1 MVRSLRARLLV
12 GVILTTVTGIAVAG
26 VSISAL
32 FRAHV
37 TELVN
42 AELIGHLDELEGLM
56 ARTADGH
63 VALAQRLSDPRF
75 AQPGTGYYWQVS
87 DRNGIVLQSASLEP
101 QRRFPPPARGAD
113 RQLTRSVE
121 AGPAGEPMIA
131 YERPWQTAENGYVLQ
146 IGADQRIVDDVLRHF
161 NQALALS
168 LGTLAIALIGAG
180 TLQAWFG
187 LRPMRR
193 LRDALGDIRAGK
205 AETLPGDFPSEVRPL
220 VDDLNALIDANTQ
233 MVRRAR
239 TQAGNLAHG
248 LKTPLAVLTDEARR
262 LLARGDTEGAA
273 VLTQQTGRM
282 QRQIDFQLAR
292 ARAAANAGLPGV
304 ITQVEPAFASIAAAM
319 RRLYAHRELTIVHT
333 AETELLAAVDPNDLD
348 EMVANLVDNAC
359 KWARGVVSIKATR
372 DTPTGQL
379 LITIVD
385 DGPGIPADALNRA
398 FAPGERLDEA
408 KPGSGLGLA
417 IVRDLATLHGGSVE
431 LSNGRNGGLHA
442 ELRFPSA

>member
-42 AELIGHLDELEGLM
+42 AELIGHLDELEGLL

-63 VALAQRLSDPRF
+63 FALAQRLSDPRF

-442 ELRFPSA
+442 ELRLPSA

>member
-42 AELIGHLDELEGLM
+42 AELIGHLDELEGLL

-187 LRPMRR
+187 L
-193 LRDALGDIRAGK
+193 
-205 AETLPGDFPSEVRPL
+205 
-220 VDDLNALIDANTQ
+220 
-233 MVRRAR
+233 
-239 TQAGNLAHG
+239 
-248 LKTPLAVLTDEARR
+248 
-262 LLARGDTEGAA
+262 
-273 VLTQQTGRM
+273 
-282 QRQIDFQLAR
+282 
-292 ARAAANAGLPGV
+292 
-304 ITQVEPAFASIAAAM
+304 
-319 RRLYAHRELTIVHT
+319 
-333 AETELLAAVDPNDLD
+333 TELMLFCV
-348 EMVANLVDNAC
+348 
-359 KWARGVVSIKATR
+359 G
-372 DTPTGQL
+372 
-379 LITIVD
+379 
-385 DGPGIPADALNRA
+385 
-398 FAPGERLDEA
+398 
-408 KPGSGLGLA
+408 
-417 IVRDLATLHGGSVE
+417 
-431 LSNGRNGGLHA
+431 
-442 ELRFPSA
+442 

>member
-12 GVILTTVTGIAVAG
+12 GVILTTVTGVAVAG
-26 VSISAL
+26 FSISAL

-42 AELIGHLDELEGLM
+42 AELIGHLDELEGLLT
-56 ARTADGH
+56 RTTDGH
-63 VALAQRLSDPRF
+63 VVLTQRLSDPRF
-75 AQPGTGYYWQVS
+75 AQPGAGYYWQVNG
-87 DRNGIVLQSASLEP
+87 RNGAVLRSASLELQQHLP
-101 QRRFPPPARGAD
+101 LPAPGAD
-113 RQLTRSVE
+113 RELVRLTE
-121 AGPAGEPMIA
+121 TGPAGEPMIA
-131 YERPWQTAENGYVLQ
+131 YERPWQIAGNGYVLQ
-146 IGADQRIVDDVLRHF
+146 IGADQRIVDDVLTHF
-161 NQALALS
+161 NRALILS

-180 TLQAWFG
+180 VLQAWFG

-193 LRDALGDIRAGK
+193 LRDALGDIRTGNS
-205 AETLPGDFPSEVRPL
+205 ETLPSDFPSEVRPL

-248 LKTPLAVLTDEARR
+248 LKTPLAILTDEARR
-262 LLARGDTEGAA
+262 LLLRGDTEGAA

-304 ITQVEPAFASIAAAM
+304 ITPVEPALASIATAM
-319 RRLYAHRELTIVHT
+319 RRLYADRALTITHA
-333 AETELLAAVDPNDLD
+333 AETGLVAAVDPNDLD

-359 KWARGVVSIKATR
+359 KWARGAVAIKAVR
-372 DTPTGQL
+372 DTSTEQL
-379 LITIVD
+379 LITITD
-385 DGPGIPADALNRA
+385 DGPGIPSDALSRA

-431 LSNGRNGGLHA
+431 LSNDSVGGLRA
-442 ELRFPSA
+442 DLRLPAA

>member
-1 MVRSLRARLLV
+1 MIRSLRARLLV
-12 GVILTTVTGIAVAG
+12 GVILTTVTGIAIAG
-26 VSISAL
+26 LSISAL

-42 AELIGHLDELEGLM
+42 AELIGHLDELERLLT
-56 ARTADGH
+56 RTADGH

-75 AQPGTGYYWQVS
+75 AQPRAGYYWQVS
-87 DRNGIVLQSASLEP
+87 GHDGVVLHSDSLGS
-101 QRRFPPPARGAD
+101 QQHLPPPARGAD
-113 RQLTRSVE
+113 QQLIRSI
-121 AGPAGEPMIA
+121 APGPTGEPMIA
-131 YERPWQTAENGYVLQ
+131 YGRPWETSASGYVLQ
-146 IGADQRIVDDVLRHF
+146 IGADQRIVDDVLTHF
-161 NQALALS
+161 NRALILS
-168 LGTLAIALIGAG
+168 LGTLAMALIGAG
-180 TLQAWFG
+180 ALQAWFG

-193 LRDALGDIRAGK
+193 LRDALGDVRAGK

-304 ITQVEPAFASIAAAM
+304 VTPVEPAFASIAAAM
-319 RRLYAHRELTIVHT
+319 RRLYADRALMITHS
-333 AETELLAAVDPNDLD
+333 AETGLVAAVDPNDLD

-359 KWARGVVSIKATR
+359 KWARGAVSIKAAR
-372 DTPTGQL
+372 QASTGQL
-379 LITIVD
+379 LVTIVD
-385 DGPGIPADALNRA
+385 DGPGIPPDALSRA

-431 LSNGRNGGLHA
+431 LSNGGNGGLHA
-442 ELRFPSA
+442 DLRLPAA

>member
-42 AELIGHLDELEGLM
+42 AELIGHLDELEGLL

-193 LRDALGDIRAGK
+193 LRDALDDIRAGK

-442 ELRFPSA
+442 ELRLPSA

>member
-1 MVRSLRARLLV
+1 MIRSLRARLLV
-12 GVILTTVTGIAVAG
+12 GVVLSTVTGIAVAG
-26 VSISAL
+26 ISISAL
-32 FRAHV
+32 FRTHV

-42 AELIGHLDELEGLM
+42 AELIGHLDELEGLLI
-56 ARTADGH
+56 RPADGH
-63 VALAQRLSDPRF
+63 AVIANRLSDPRF
-75 AQPGTGYYWQVS
+75 AQPGAGYYWQVS
-87 DRNGIVLQSASLEP
+87 SRDNVILRSDSLEP
-101 QRRFPPPARGAD
+101 QRQLPSPAPGAD
-113 RQLTRSVE
+113 RQLIRSVKV
-121 AGPAGEPMIA
+121 GPVGEPMIA
-131 YERPWQTAENGYVLQ
+131 YERPWQTAGSGYVLQ
-146 IGADQRIVDDVLRHF
+146 IGADQRIVDDVLKHF
-161 NQALALS
+161 NQALMLS
-168 LGTLAIALIGAG
+168 LGALAIALVGAG
-180 TLQAWFG
+180 ALQSWFG

-205 AETLPGDFPSEVRPL
+205 VETLPRDFPSEVRPL

-262 LLARGDTEGAA
+262 LIARGDIEGAA

-304 ITQVEPAFASIAAAM
+304 ITPVEPAFASIAAAM
-319 RRLYAHRELTIVHT
+319 RRLYAHRALTITHT
-333 AETELLAAVDPNDLD
+333 TETGLVAAVDPNDLD

-359 KWARGVVSIKATR
+359 KWARGVVLITAIR
-372 DTPTGQL
+372 CAPTGQL
-379 LITIVD
+379 LIAIVD
-385 DGPGIPADALNRA
+385 DGPGIPLDALSRA

-431 LSNGRNGGLHA
+431 LSNGSNGGLRA
-442 ELRFPSA
+442 ELRIPAA

>member
-1 MVRSLRARLLV
+1 M
-12 GVILTTVTGIAVAG
+12 
-26 VSISAL
+26 
-32 FRAHV
+32 
-37 TELVN
+37 
-42 AELIGHLDELEGLM
+42 
-56 ARTADGH
+56 
-63 VALAQRLSDPRF
+63 
-75 AQPGTGYYWQVS
+75 S
-87 DRNGIVLQSASLEP
+87 DRG
-101 QRRFPPPARGAD
+101 
-113 RQLTRSVE
+113 
-121 AGPAGEPMIA
+121 
-131 YERPWQTAENGYVLQ
+131 RPAENGYVLQ

-359 KWARGVVSIKATR
+359 KWARGVVYDQGYAR
-372 DTPTGQL
+372 YP
-379 LITIVD
+379 
-385 DGPGIPADALNRA
+385 DGA
-398 FAPGERLDEA
+398 APYYDR
-408 KPGSGLGLA
+408 
-417 IVRDLATLHGGSVE
+417 
-431 LSNGRNGGLHA
+431 
-442 ELRFPSA
+442 

>member
-1 MVRSLRARLLV
+1 
-12 GVILTTVTGIAVAG
+12 
-26 VSISAL
+26 
-32 FRAHV
+32 
-37 TELVN
+37 
-42 AELIGHLDELEGLM
+42 
-56 ARTADGH
+56 
-63 VALAQRLSDPRF
+63 
-75 AQPGTGYYWQVS
+75 
-87 DRNGIVLQSASLEP
+87 
-101 QRRFPPPARGAD
+101 
-113 RQLTRSVE
+113 
-121 AGPAGEPMIA
+121 
-131 YERPWQTAENGYVLQ
+131 VLQ

-442 ELRFPSA
+442 ELRLPSA

>member
-1 MVRSLRARLLV
+1 MHGKPDAQGVLCDLLRIERDANGKALDDFDP
-12 GVILTTVTGIAVAG
+12 VAG
-26 VSISAL
+26 RVLSGD
-32 FRAHV
+32 RR
-37 TELVN
+37 
-42 AELIGHLDELEGLM
+42 EG
-56 ARTADGH
+56 
-63 VALAQRLSDPRF
+63 
-75 AQPGTGYYWQVS
+75 
-87 DRNGIVLQSASLEP
+87 
-101 QRRFPPPARGAD
+101 GAC
-113 RQLTRSVE
+113 T
-121 AGPAGEPMIA
+121 PGEPRDAAVIDD
-131 YERPWQTAENGYVLQ
+131 
-146 IGADQRIVDDVLRHF
+146 IGAIEVGSQLDRLAGLDAGKLHFLEIGIDVHLLQRHDDHDRR
-161 NQALALS
+161 
-168 LGTLAIALIGAG
+168 AG
-180 TLQAWFG
+180 L
-187 LRPMRR
+187 
-193 LRDALGDIRAGK
+193 DALTNGHA
-205 AETLPGDFPSEVRPL
+205 
-220 VDDLNALIDANTQ
+220 ALIDNAGDWCPDDGSGKVYLGLIQLYLRGHNLGIRIDRGVIEQHLIGMARAGSGIAARLCGSNPGLGLRNRRPRLLHDRINVIELLSGDDVIHNANTQ

-442 ELRFPSA
+442 ELRLPSA

>member
-12 GVILTTVTGIAVAG
+12 GVILTTVTGIAIAG

-42 AELIGHLDELEGLM
+42 AELIGHLGELESLLTH
-56 ARTADGH
+56 TADGH
-63 VALAQRLSDPRF
+63 VALTQRLSDPRF
-75 AQPGTGYYWQVS
+75 AQPGAGYYWQVS
-87 DRNGIVLQSASLEP
+87 GRDGVVLQSASLVP
-101 QRRFPPPARGAD
+101 KRHFPRPAPGAD
-113 RQLTRSVE
+113 RELVRSVE
-121 AGPAGEPMIA
+121 AGPTGEPMIA
-131 YERPWQTAENGYVLQ
+131 YERPWDTATSGYVLQ
-146 IGADQRIVDDVLRHF
+146 IGADQRIVDDVLAHF
-161 NQALALS
+161 NRALILS
-168 LGTLAIALIGAG
+168 LGTLAFALIGAG

-193 LRDALGDIRAGK
+193 LRDALSDIRAGK
-205 AETLPGDFPSEVRPL
+205 AETLPSDFPSEVRPL

-273 VLTQQTGRM
+273 VLTQRTGQM

-304 ITQVEPAFASIAAAM
+304 VTSVEPAFASIAAAM
-319 RRLYAHRELTIVHT
+319 RRLYADRALTITHSADPGLV
-333 AETELLAAVDPNDLD
+333 AAVDPNDLD

-359 KWARGVVSIKATR
+359 KWARRAVTIKAIR
-372 DTPTGQL
+372 YSPTEQL
-379 LITIVD
+379 LITIID
-385 DGPGIPADALNRA
+385 DGPGIPPDALSRA
-398 FAPGERLDEA
+398 FTPGERLDEA

-431 LSNGRNGGLHA
+431 LSNGSDGGLHTR
-442 ELRFPSA
+442 LRLPAA

>member
-1 MVRSLRARLLV
+1 MLGSLRARLLV

-42 AELIGHLDELEGLM
+42 AELIGHLGELESLLTH
-56 ARTADGH
+56 TADGH
-63 VALAQRLSDPRF
+63 VALTQRLSDPRF
-75 AQPGTGYYWQVS
+75 AQPGAGYYWQVS
-87 DRNGIVLQSASLEP
+87 GRDGVVLQSASLEP
-101 QRRFPPPARGAD
+101 QQHFPPPAPGAD
-113 RQLTRSVE
+113 RELIRSIE
-121 AGPAGEPMIA
+121 AGPTGGPMIA
-131 YERPWQTAENGYVLQ
+131 YERPWDTAASGYVLQ
-146 IGADQRIVDDVLRHF
+146 IGADQRIVDDVLAHF
-161 NQALALS
+161 NRALILS
-168 LGTLAIALIGAG
+168 LGTLAFALIGAG
-180 TLQAWFG
+180 ALQAWFG

-193 LRDALGDIRAGK
+193 LRDALSDIRVGK

-248 LKTPLAVLTDEARR
+248 LKTPLAVLTDEVRR
-262 LLARGDTEGAA
+262 LLARGDTESAA
-273 VLTQQTGRM
+273 VLTQQTGLM

-304 ITQVEPAFASIAAAM
+304 ITPVEPAFASIVAAM
-319 RRLYAHRELTIVHT
+319 RRLYADRALTITHS
-333 AETELLAAVDPNDLD
+333 AESGLVAAVDPNDLD
-348 EMVANLVDNAC
+348 EVVANLVDNAC
-359 KWARGVVSIKATR
+359 KWALSTVTITATR
-372 DTPTGQL
+372 EASAGQL
-379 LITIVD
+379 LVTIVD
-385 DGPGIPADALNRA
+385 DGPGIPPDALSRA

-417 IVRDLATLHGGSVE
+417 IVRDLATLHGGAIE
-431 LSNGRNGGLHA
+431 LSNGSNGGLHA
-442 ELRFPSA
+442 TLRLPAA

>member
-42 AELIGHLDELEGLM
+42 AELIGHLDELEGLL

-168 LGTLAIALIGAG
+168 LGTLAIALIGAA

-442 ELRFPSA
+442 ELRLPSA

>member
-42 AELIGHLDELEGLM
+42 AELIGHLDELEGLL

-372 DTPTGQL
+372 DTPTWQL

-442 ELRFPSA
+442 ELRLPSA